1 MFVSDIGVRSYSFP
15 AEVDPVASDRAPLE
29 QSIGVIIPALDEE
42 QSIGKVLAD
51 IPAGLVDIVVVVDNG
66 SSDRTAAVAAAGG
79 ALVVSEARRG
89 YGQACLTGM
98 AALAETGVDI
108 VVFLDADYSDYS
120 EEMSLLVEPI
130 IRGDADFVV
139 GSRVRGERQAGALLP
154 QARFGNALA
163 TWLIKKLYGVAYTDL
178 GPFRAIRH
186 EALKNLQMADRD
198 FGWTVEMQTK
208 AARHGLRVA
217 EIPVRYRKRI
227 GTSKV
232 SGTVKGSILA
242 GYKILFTIAR
252 YARS

>member
-1 MFVSDIGVRSYSFP
+1 M
-15 AEVDPVASDRAPLE
+15 DPPASDRATIGH
-29 QSIGVIIPALDEE
+29 SIGVIIPALDEE
-42 QSIGKVLAD
+42 QSIGRVLAD
-51 IPAGLVDIVVVVDNG
+51 IPAGLADTIIVVDNG
-66 SSDRTAAVAAAGG
+66 STDRTAAVAAAAG

-98 AALAETGVDI
+98 AALETTDI
-108 VVFLDADYSDYS
+108 DIIVFLDADYSDHA

-163 TWLIKKLYGVAYTDL
+163 TWLIRRLYGVAYTDL

-198 FGWTVEMQTK
+198 FGWTVEMQAK
-208 AARHGLRVA
+208 AARHGLRIA

-232 SGTVKGSILA
+232 SGTLKGSILA

-252 YARS
+252 YARL